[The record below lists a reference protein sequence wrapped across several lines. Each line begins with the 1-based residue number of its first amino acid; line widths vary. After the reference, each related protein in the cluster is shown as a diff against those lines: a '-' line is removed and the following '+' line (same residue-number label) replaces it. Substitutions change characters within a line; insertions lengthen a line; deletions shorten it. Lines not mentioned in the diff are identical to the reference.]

1 MLLDATG
8 GGGGR
13 LESSGKDLR
22 GLTFR
27 GICSGSRQDDSS
39 KFKLIG
45 PIEVSNVRYAEF
57 C

>member
-45 PIEVSNVRYAEF
+45 PIEVVKSYHVL
-57 C
+57 